1 MDDNKEKIKNHE
13 IEYQKFGVPASI
25 TISGYKYT
33 YKTSK
38 KK

>member
-1 MDDNKEKIKNHE
+1 MYDNKEKIKNQE
-13 IEYQKFGVPASI
+13 TEYQKFGVPASL

-38 KK
+38 K